1 MVNHMLETPDTVC
14 FTGGTLIDGT
24 GRDPIPDSTVILKRG
39 RVQNVGSSKQIAI
52 PRGSTV
58 IDATNKTIMPGLIDC
73 HVHLIYNRYRTLEEI
88 DKPSLEEAMIHA
100 IKNAEEIVDS
110 GFTTVR
116 DCGTRGSIAVAV
128 RDGINMGSLR
138 GPRILASGPVLTTT
152 AGLTD
157 SHPEWMPCTL
167 SLGRVVDGPW
177 EMVKA
182 VRQQIKLGVNNI
194 KIGGSAAEISPYASS
209 RMPTIM
215 EEELG
220 TAVMVAHDYERR
232 VAFHCQALKTAKIA
246 LKVGVDT
253 IEHGTRLDEEAISLF
268 KHSKTN
274 LIPTLCT
281 LYSVL
286 ELADSLNLMAKQ
298 VEEMRDHEATWVK
311 SFRLAHESGVKIA
324 LGSDAG
330 NRYPQGGG
338 ARELEFM
345 VRHGMS
351 TMEALEAGTRKA
363 AEAIGMEE
371 EVGTLEAGKRG
382 DLLILDGNPIVD
394 INLLQDR
401 SNLWLIVKGGQAI
414 GGRGLPRSI
423 IQWPTS
429 RVAQN

>member
-1 MVNHMLETPDTVC
+1 MVNYTSRSHDTVC
-14 FTGGTLIDGT
+14 FTGATIIDGT
-24 GRDPIPDSTVILKRG
+24 GSDPIPDGTIILEHGK
-39 RVQNVGSSKQIAI
+39 VKNVGPSKQIAI
-52 PRGSTV
+52 PRDCIV
-58 IDATNKTIMPGLIDC
+58 IDATDKTIIPGLIDC
-73 HVHLIYNRYRTLEEI
+73 HVHLIYNKYRTLQDI
-88 DKPSLEEAMIHA
+88 DRPSLEEAMIHA
-100 IKNAEEIVDS
+100 IKNAEEIIDN

-128 RDGINMGSLR
+128 RDGVNNGSLK
-138 GPRILASGPVLTTT
+138 GPRILASGPALTTT

-182 VRQQIKLGVNNI
+182 VRQQIKLGVDNI

-220 TAVMVAHDYERR
+220 SAVTVAHDYERR

-253 IEHGTRLDEEAISLF
+253 IEHGTRLDEEAISMF
-268 KHSKTN
+268 KNSKTN

-286 ELADSLNLMAKQ
+286 ELAESLNLIAKQ
-298 VEEMRDHEATWVK
+298 VEEMRDHETTWIR
-311 SFRLAHESGVKIA
+311 SFQLAHESGVKIA

-330 NRYPQGGG
+330 NRYPQGAG

-351 TMEALEAGTRKA
+351 TMEALEAGTRRA
-363 AEAIGMEE
+363 AEAIGIEQ
-371 EVGTLEAGKRG
+371 EVGSLEEGKLG
-382 DLLILDGNPIVD
+382 DLLILNGDPIVD
-394 INLLQDR
+394 INLLQDK
-401 SNLWLIVKGGQAI
+401 SNLWLIIKGGQPI
-414 GGRGLPRSI
+414 GGQGLPHSLP
-423 IQWPTS
+423 QWP
-429 RVAQN
+429 RAAAA